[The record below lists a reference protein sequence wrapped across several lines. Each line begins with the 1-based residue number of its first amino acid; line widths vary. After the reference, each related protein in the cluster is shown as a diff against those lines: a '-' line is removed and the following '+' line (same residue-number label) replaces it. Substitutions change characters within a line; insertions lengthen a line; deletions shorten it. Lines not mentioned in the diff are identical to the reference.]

1 VQKQPADIP
10 DEGQRPH
17 RWVRRCYTKVRH
29 ALLQFASRLSILW
42 RCTAERSAGEADV
55 TRTWLSVIALGALAA
70 ACSDPNRAPGVIPDT
85 SPPPQ
90 STAPAADSGAPQDSA
105 PGAIPRGP
113 MTDNM
118 PPNALDANPM
128 GTPSYVIAPG
138 DPTGRRNAQIPQPG
152 GRPAF

>member
-1 VQKQPADIP
+1 M
-10 DEGQRPH
+10 
-17 RWVRRCYTKVRH
+17 
-29 ALLQFASRLSILW
+29 
-42 RCTAERSAGEADV
+42 

-85 SPPPQ
+85 SPPPE
-90 STAPAADSGAPQDSA
+90 STAPAADSSGLQKSQPGVIPQ
-105 PGAIPRGP
+105 GP

-118 PPNALDANPM
+118 PPNVLNANPM

-138 DPTGRRNAQIPQPG
+138 DPTGRVNSQIPQPG